1 VRLTD
6 AKSLVDAEPGTLA
19 RFGFRFGP
27 SSVRIF
33 DAVETEEDHE
43 AHLQGRCAGRSLRG
57 DERLAVPPTITPVG
71 LPAAK
76 LPPH

>member
-1 VRLTD
+1 MRLTD
-6 AKSLVDAEPGTLA
+6 GKSLVDAEPGTLA
-19 RFGFRFGP
+19 WFGFRLGP

-43 AHLQGRCAGRSLRG
+43 AHLQGQVCRQIELRG

-76 LPPH
+76 H